1 MTHPSMTRRTL
12 IQSTAVVG
20 AALALPDEVFA
31 GAKRW
36 AAKPPSG
43 FVRMSIPGKVVRVH
57 QPGSLQSNGV
67 YPRQD
72 AAHAMLLS
80 AMKTLT
86 GKSTLKE
93 AFGLFVH
100 PEDTVA
106 IKPNGIAGKK
116 TMKMATNKEL
126 VLEVVKALLEVGV
139 PASKITIFE
148 QYRDFL
154 FATRCV
160 TDKGK
165 LTPAP
170 GFPSDIHMK
179 VHLNSDA
186 VMDAIQ
192 VGGIATKYVTP
203 FTDAS
208 VVINMSQVKDHGI
221 CGYTGAMKNITHGCN
236 INPHQFHDHNAS
248 PQIAHLYAQDVIKSR
263 VALHITDAYQVIFDK
278 GPIDMDPK
286 TRVPHESLYVSTDPV
301 ALDVIGWQAVEKL
314 RKENGLPTLEGA
326 GREPTYLRVAGQLGL
341 GLFDEKSIQF
351 RDVEL

>member
-1 MTHPSMTRRTL
+1 M
-12 IQSTAVVG
+12 QSTAALG
-20 AALALPDEVFA
+20 ATLALADEANA
-31 GAKRW
+31 GSKSW

-43 FVRMSIPGKVVRVH
+43 FTRMAIPGKVVRVH
-57 QPGSLQSNGV
+57 KAGSLQSNGV
-67 YPRQD
+67 YPKQ
-72 AAHAMLLS
+72 AAAKEMLER
-80 AMKTLT
+80 AMKELT
-86 GKSTLKE
+86 GKSSLKE

-100 PEDTVA
+100 PKDTVA

-126 VLEVVKALLEVGV
+126 VLEVVKAVMAVGV
-139 PASKITIFE
+139 PAKNITVFE

-170 GFPSDIHMK
+170 GFPSDINMK

-186 VMDAIQ
+186 VMDAIE
-192 VGGIATKYVTP
+192 VGGVSTKYVTP

-208 VVINMSQVKDHGI
+208 VVLNLSQVKDHGI

-236 INPHQFHDHNAS
+236 INPHDFHKHNAS

-263 VALHITDAYQVIFDK
+263 VALHITDGYQVIYDK
-278 GPIDMDPK
+278 GPIDRDPK
-286 TRVPHESLYVSTDPV
+286 RRVKHEAIYASTDPV
-301 ALDVIGWQAVEKL
+301 AIDVIGWEVVEKL
-314 RKENGLPTLEGA
+314 RKDNGLPSLKA
-326 GREPTYLRVAGQLGL
+326 VGREPTYLRVAGQLGL
-341 GLFDEKSIQF
+341 GVFNKKSIRF
-351 RDVEL
+351 RDVSL